1 MYGHS
6 VLFLQLSCN
15 AKIKI
20 KYKKCNIETKRH
32 IIRMK
37 ATIISDW
44 GIRDSH
50 RTVAFKLGFDGLVE
64 FLKWT
69 KGD

>member
-1 MYGHS
+1 MMS
-6 VLFLQLSCN
+6 IN
-15 AKIKI
+15 I
-20 KYKKCNIETKRH
+20 KYKKYNIETKRH

-37 ATIISDW
+37 ATIISHW

-50 RTVAFKLGFDGLVE
+50 GTVTFKLGFDGLVE